1 MDFRISTDEN
11 TKDGSAPS
19 KENET
24 QAKQS
29 IEEILSKASEST
41 LNIKKGEYTIQDENL
56 YKFYTVT
63 FKGVNCE

>member
-11 TKDGSAPS
+11 TKDESAPS

-29 IEEILSKASEST
+29 IEEILSKASESN

-63 FKGVNCE
+63 FKNVK